1 MGKVEGVARTAFLG
15 LLLYAFSRPF
25 ASGQDV
31 TGERP
36 SI

>member
-15 LLLYAFSRPF
+15 LLLYAVSRPF
-25 ASGQDV
+25 ASGQVV
-31 TGERP
+31 TGEGP